1 MKKRKDRKIH
11 WLQEE
16 ITLKLKCLFG
26 QISLKEIQIS
36 KMPSEI
42 IQFSPVPREE
52 EITIIYFLSILY
64 MPGAVGTFAMD
75 SCFKNKIQR
84 NKMRKMVF

>member
-16 ITLKLKCLFG
+16 ITLKLKVSYWPDIPEGSTDF
-26 QISLKEIQIS
+26 KYA
-36 KMPSEI
+36 
-42 IQFSPVPREE
+42 FRNNPV
-52 EITIIYFLSILY
+52 SILY
-64 MPGAVGTFAMD
+64 MLGGMGTFAMD

-84 NKMRKMVF
+84 NKMRTMVF